1 VRGIFITYRREDA
14 QGFAGRLDDDLSE
27 RFGDALIFRDRE
39 IGPGEDFAKRLRAT
53 LDSAD
58 VALAVIGPRWEDARD
73 AHGQR
78 RLEHADDWVRIEL
91 ETVLARGIPVVPVL
105 VGGARM
111 PAPASLPE
119 SLEEFSRRQAY
130 PLSDLRWHAEVSE
143 LAGRLA
149 AMSPTLGRAFRA
161 HGGALVSASDTSA
174 ARHLAARVFEE
185 ATRRS
190 REARATT
197 RPRRH
202 LRLLRWFS
210 VRTKQLITTAV
221 VPAIVYVLMREFG
234 GPDLNRF
241 FDRFV
246 ARAVETA
253 RTLITHLIGP

>member
-1 VRGIFITYRREDA
+1 MSGVFITYRREDA

-39 IGPGEDFAKRLRAT
+39 IGPGEGFAKRLRAT

-78 RLEHADDWVRIEL
+78 RLERADDWVRIEL

-130 PLSDLRWHAEVSE
+130 PLSDLRWHPEVSE

-161 HGGALVSASDTSA
+161 HGGALASASGTSA
-174 ARHLAARVFEE
+174 ARRLAARVFEE
-185 ATRRS
+185 ATRS
-190 REARATT
+190 RDARVTT
-197 RPRRH
+197 RPRWN

-210 VRTKQLITTAV
+210 VRTKQLITTAL